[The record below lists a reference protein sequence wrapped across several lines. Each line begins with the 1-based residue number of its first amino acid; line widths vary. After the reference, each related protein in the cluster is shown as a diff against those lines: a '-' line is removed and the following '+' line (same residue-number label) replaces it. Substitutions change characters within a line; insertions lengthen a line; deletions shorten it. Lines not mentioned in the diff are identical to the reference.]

1 MPDRRDA
8 ILAEI
13 VGPDVLDVGCAGH
26 WVKPGARDWTHG
38 RLREVFPEI
47 TGVDVSEDNVAK
59 MRAAGYD
66 NVFVGDA
73 EDLGATFGERRFD
86 SIVAGELIEHLGSP
100 LSFLRSARDL
110 LKPGGRI
117 IITTPY
123 PFSLIQFLF
132 ALKNFP
138 RTCWNPEHTV
148 WLCPTTLGEQA
159 ARAGLRVHSWRL
171 IEDYVAN
178 EDRLYRWYIALLD
191 RLRRVIPL
199 RLRGNTLVFVLVAD
213 DQLEDTRVTP
223 GEGAGSRPAGGSS
236 ARSDTRPAAFRP
248 V

>member
-1 MPDRRDA
+1 MPDRQDA

-38 RLREVFPEI
+38 RLREALPAIV
-47 TGVDVSEDNVAK
+47 GVDLSEDNVAK

-100 LSFLRSARDL
+100 LSFLCSARDL

-123 PFSLIQFLF
+123 PFSLFQFLF

-138 RTCWNPEHTV
+138 RTCSNPEHSV
-148 WLCPTTLGEQA
+148 WLCPTTLGELA
-159 ARAGLRVHSWRL
+159 TRAGLRVHSWRL
-171 IEDYVAN
+171 IEDYVLN
-178 EDRLYRWYIALLD
+178 EDLLYRWFIRAL
-191 RLRRVIPL
+191 RALRWVLPL
-199 RLRGNTLVFVLVAD
+199 RLRANTMVFVLVAD
-213 DQLEDTRVTP
+213 
-223 GEGAGSRPAGGSS
+223 G
-236 ARSDTRPAAFRP
+236 
-248 V
+248 